1 MKKRLAI
8 LGSTGS
14 IGTQTLDIVRAFP
27 EQFAVEVLTAQNNAG
42 LLVEQAMAFHPNAV
56 VIGNKELYPE
66 VNEALAPHGIKVFAG
81 SESIEQIVGMKSI
94 DLVVVALVG
103 YAGLRPTYQALLQG
117 KPVALANKETLVVAG
132 GTITQLAA
140 EKGLP
145 IFPVDSEHSAIF
157 QCLQGEYHNNI
168 DKIILTASGG
178 PFFGRTAAELEK
190 IRPEEALQHPK
201 WKMGAKVTID
211 SATLMNKGLE
221 MMEACWLFQVKPEQI
236 EIVVHPQSIIHS
248 MVQFADH
255 SVKAQLGVP
264 DMRLPIAY
272 ALSYPQRLPL
282 ELPELSFRQL
292 QACTFFAPDRETFR
306 CLPIAYHAMEKGG
319 SCPCSM
325 NAANEIAV
333 AAFLQGRIRF
343 PDIPYIIEETLARSR
358 FLPQPQMDDYILL
371 NEEART
377 TATEI
382 VNDIT
387 RKI

>member
-27 EQFAVEVLTAQNNAG
+27 EQFAVEVLTAQNNAK
-42 LLVEQAMAFHPNAV
+42 LLIEQALAFQPNAV
-56 VIGNKELYPE
+56 VIGNKDLYPE
-66 VNEALAPHGIKVFAG
+66 VNTALAPHDIKVFAG
-81 SESIEQIVGMKSI
+81 SESIGQIVGMKSI

-103 YAGLRPTYQALLQG
+103 YSGLQPTYNALRHG

-140 EKGLP
+140 KKGVP

-190 IRPEEALQHPK
+190 IRPEEALRHPK

-282 ELPELSFRQL
+282 QLPEVSFQQL
-292 QACTFFAPDRETFR
+292 QACTFFEPDRETFR

-333 AAFLQGRIRF
+333 AAFLQGAIRF

-358 FLPQPQMDDYILL
+358 FLPHPQMDDYILL
-371 NEEART
+371 DKEART

-382 VNDIT
+382 VNDIK

>member
-42 LLVEQAMAFHPNAV
+42 LLVEQAMAFQPNAV
-56 VIGNKELYPE
+56 VIGNKELYPK
-66 VNEALAPHGIKVFAG
+66 VNEALAPHNIKVFAG

-103 YAGLRPTYQALLQG
+103 YAGLRPTYQALQQG

-140 EKGLP
+140 EKGVP

-282 ELPELSFRQL
+282 ELSELSFRQL

-306 CLPIAYHAMEKGG
+306 CLPIAYHAMDKGG

-358 FLPQPQMDDYILL
+358 FLPQPQMDDYIQL

>member
-27 EQFAVEVLTAQNNAG
+27 EQFAVEVLTALNNAD
-42 LLVEQAMAFHPNAV
+42 LLVRQAIEFQPNAV
-56 VIGNKELYPE
+56 VIGNKDLYNE
-66 VNEALAPHGIKVFAG
+66 VDEALAPHDIKVFAG
-81 SESIEQIVGMKSI
+81 SESIEQIVGMESI
-94 DLVVVALVG
+94 DMVVVALVG
-103 YAGLRPTYQALLQG
+103 YSGLRPTWQALQHG

-132 GTITQLAA
+132 EAITRLAA
-140 EKGLP
+140 EKRVP

-157 QCLQGEYHNNI
+157 QCLQGEYHNAI

-178 PFFGRTAAELEK
+178 PFFG
-190 IRPEEALQHPK
+190 
-201 WKMGAKVTID
+201 
-211 SATLMNKGLE
+211 ATLMNKGLE

-255 SVKAQLGVP
+255 SVKAQLGMP

-272 ALSYPQRLPL
+272 ALSYPKRLPL
-282 ELPELSFRQL
+282 EIPEVSFSQL

-333 AAFLQGRIRF
+333 SAFLQERIRF
-343 PDIPYIIEETLARSR
+343 PEIPYIIEETLARSR
-358 FLPQPQMDDYILL
+358 FLPHPDMDDYILL
-371 NEEART
+371 DEEART